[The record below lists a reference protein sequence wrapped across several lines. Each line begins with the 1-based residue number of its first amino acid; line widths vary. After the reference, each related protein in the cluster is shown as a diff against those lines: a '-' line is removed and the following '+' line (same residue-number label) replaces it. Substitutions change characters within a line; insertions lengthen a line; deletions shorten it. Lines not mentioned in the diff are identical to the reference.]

1 MLVGQLS
8 FLSLY
13 QWLLGGYYQH
23 KTELSLAQTNT
34 TPLLKLPRCS
44 VFTTLCGQP
53 YVGHRSTRHG
63 QPRVPLSASTFHFII
78 HQLLVFLLASNK
90 SNDPKSKTSSCTI
103 HISASSLHFHR
114 SNYKCLFS
122 ILIVISFDRTHS
134 PSLKAQTLHTI
145 LSSFSPSLAANRIA
159 CIRVSNSFKSSRANL
174 RSCIVWG
181 VISRLQEQESKHASP
196 RDTRGW
202 SLSVEWSS
210 APFPLLWGDTCLPA
224 LSPAQ
229 ISFPFQCALLSET
242 QVFPHSLF
250 CPCPGPVASP
260 EK

>member
-90 SNDPKSKTSSCTI
+90 SNDPESKTSSCTI
-103 HISASSLHFHR
+103 HISASSLHLHR

-145 LSSFSPSLAANRIA
+145 LSSFSPSWPQTGLL
-159 CIRVSNSFKSSRANL
+159 VSGSAIPS
-174 RSCIVWG
+174 
-181 VISRLQEQESKHASP
+181 SRLQPICAAALC
-196 RDTRGW
+196 G
-202 SLSVEWSS
+202 
-210 APFPLLWGDTCLPA
+210 A
-224 LSPAQ
+224 LSAGCRNKKANMP
-229 ISFPFQCALLSET
+229 PRET
-242 QVFPHSLF
+242 
-250 CPCPGPVASP
+250 P
-260 EK
+260 EAGV